1 MNVAT
6 DNTSTYT
13 NSAYSSAGFSGMA
26 SGIDT
31 ESLVKSML
39 SGIQTKIDKQ
49 NQQKQQ
55 LLWKQEMYRDVI
67 TKINNF
73 QGKYLDL
80 TSNTS
85 LRTNAF
91 FNKMTSSSSSS
102 AVNIISAS
110 SSADAQM
117 SVQVAQ
123 LASASQITSQK
134 FSSGDIDM
142 YVSSISQ
149 NLSDYFSKP
158 SQDITFTVGTGDQAK
173 TVSINLCDV
182 QGTDGEAPTVEQMTD
197 EINKQLTDNN
207 MNIKLTVGTDSKITV
222 ESTASDQQEFT
233 LSGSENALSTLGL
246 RAMKFS
252 DENEYKYESGVSADT
267 SKLSDNAPTEAN
279 FTMTL
284 DGKSAN
290 IKITNATADE
300 VMASFKKQV
309 KAAFGTSVS
318 VDEQTGKITARKGQT
333 LNISGDTSVIG
344 VKSGSCTRLTT
355 SSKLS
360 DLGIDDYKFTVNG
373 QEFEFDADT
382 KVSDVIS
389 KVNSSDAGVK
399 MVYNSLNDTFTL
411 TSNSTGEGYDID
423 ISGGI
428 ADKFFGSYTVK
439 EGQNAIVNINGTT
452 VEKTSNTF
460 TANGI
465 TMELKST
472 TGNYGK
478 NPAVDADGK
487 FVTADGSKDEAA
499 EITASRDTTKI
510 VDTLKSF
517 VEDYNSLISDLN
529 ELTHASK
536 TYTKYAPLT
545 DEQKKEMK
553 DSEIEAWEK
562 KAHEGL
568 LSGDSD
574 VSSFLQSMRTS
585 LYSKADNGFSL
596 SMFGIDSS
604 SDWKDYGKLEIDE
617 DKLKEALNDSE
628 SGNNLVTA
636 FTNIASKLNTACKS
650 AANTSLASPGRLV
663 TIAGVKGKVSE
674 NSNNIKSQL
683 DSIADK
689 LEKLQDQYDQ
699 RKTRYWNQFNS
710 METSLSNMSS
720 TSNYLTQML
729 GG

>member
-142 YVSSISQ
+142 DVSSISQ

-158 SQDITFTVGTGDQAK
+158 SQDITFTVGTGEQVK

-197 EINKQLTDNN
+197 EINKQLADNN

>member
-6 DNTSTYT
+6 DSTSTYT

-73 QGKYLDL
+73 QSKYLDL

-91 FNKMTSSSSSS
+91 FNKMTSTSSSS
-102 AVNIISAS
+102 AVNILSAS
-110 SSADAQM
+110 SGADTEM

-123 LASASQITSQK
+123 LASATQITSQK

-142 YVSSISQ
+142 DVSSISQ

-158 SQDITFTVGTGDQAK
+158 TQDITFTVGSGEQAK
-173 TVSINLCDV
+173 TVSVNLCDI
-182 QGTDGEAPTVEQMTD
+182 QGTDGGTPTVEQLTD
-197 EINKQLTDNN
+197 EINKQLSDNN
-207 MNIKLTVGTDSKITV
+207 MDIKLTVGTDSKITV
-222 ESTASDQQEFT
+222 ESQSSDPQEFT
-233 LSGSENALSTLGL
+233 LSGSSNALETLGL

-252 DENEYKYESGVSADT
+252 DDNEYKYESTTSADV
-267 SKLSDNAPTEAN
+267 SKLSDSAPTEAN

-284 DGKSAN
+284 DGKSAD
-290 IKITNATADE
+290 IKITNGTADE
-300 VMASFKKQV
+300 VMSSFKKQV
-309 KAAFGTSVS
+309 KSAFGSSVS

-333 LNISGDTSVIG
+333 LSISGDSSVIG

-360 DLGIDDYKFTVNG
+360 ELGIDDYKFTVNG
-373 QEFEFDADT
+373 KEFEFDADT

-399 MVYNSLNDTFTL
+399 MVYNSLNDTFSL

-423 ISGGI
+423 ISGGV

-439 EGQNAIVNINGTT
+439 EGKNAIVNINGTT

-472 TGNYGK
+472 TGNYGED
-478 NPAVDADGK
+478 PAVDADGK

-510 VDTLKSF
+510 VDTIKSF
-517 VEDYNSLISDLN
+517 VEDYNTLISDLN

-536 TYTKYAPLT
+536 TYTKYDPLT

-574 VSSFLQSMRTS
+574 ISTFLQSMRTA

-617 DKLKEALNDSE
+617 DKLTTALKDSTEGND
-628 SGNNLVTA
+628 LVNA
-636 FTNIASKLNTACKS
+636 FTNIATKLNTACKS
-650 AANTSLASPGRLV
+650 AANTSLVSPGSLV

-689 LEKLQDQYDQ
+689 LEKLQNQYDQ

-710 METSLSNMSS
+710 METALSNMNT